1 MPRIH
6 HVTAIAGDPQRN
18 IDFYAGSLG
27 MRLVKVTV
35 NFGDPG
41 SYHFYFGDELGTP
54 GSLLTFF
61 AWPNGGPGRQGT
73 GQVGTVA
80 LGIRPAALGFWIE
93 RLLARGIH
101 YEGPSA
107 RFDERVLSFKD
118 PDGMMLEL
126 VATPRVENVTPWTDG
141 PVPAEHAIRG
151 VHGVTIFED
160 GDQGSAEFLTRH
172 LGFVSAGEEANRFR
186 MQAGDDGL
194 GTIVDLRRVP
204 GFWRGA
210 EGVGTVHHVA
220 YRAANDAEQLVK
232 RDELEGAGVHVTPV
246 RDRLYFRSIY
256 FHEPGGVLYE
266 IATEGPGFTVDERP
280 ADLGSQL
287 RLPPRLESVRDTIE
301 RSLPPLRSPAIGL
314 VST

>member
-1 MPRIH
+1 MPAIH

-18 IDFYAGSLG
+18 IDFYSGSLG

-41 SYHFYFGDELGTP
+41 SYHFYFGDELGKP

-61 AWPNGGPGRQGT
+61 AWPRGGPGRQGT

-80 LGIRPAALGFWIE
+80 LGIPPSALGFWIE
-93 RLLARGIH
+93 RLLARGIS

-118 PDGMMLEL
+118 PDGLLLEL
-126 VATPRVENVTPWTDG
+126 VASPRVASVTPWGDG

-160 GDQGSAEFLTRH
+160 GDKGSAEFLTRH
-172 LGFVSAGEEANRFR
+172 LGFQRAGEDGNRLR
-186 MQAGDDGL
+186 MQAGVGGL
-194 GTIVDLRRVP
+194 GTVVDLRRVP

-220 YRAANDAEQLVK
+220 YRAANDDEQLEK
-232 RDELEGAGVHVTPV
+232 RNGLEDAGVHVTPV

-280 ADLGSQL
+280 AELGSQL
-287 RLPPRLESVRDTIE
+287 RLPPGLESMRETIE

>member
-1 MPRIH
+1 MSSIH

-41 SYHFYFGDELGTP
+41 SYHFYFGDELGKP

-61 AWPNGGPGRQGT
+61 AWPRGGPGRQGT

-80 LGIRPAALGFWIE
+80 LGIPPASLGFWIE
-93 RLLARGIH
+93 RLLARGVQ

-118 PDGMMLEL
+118 PDGLLLEL
-126 VATPRVENVTPWTDG
+126 VATPTVEKVTPWADG

-151 VHGVTIFED
+151 LHGVTIFED
-160 GDQGSAEFLTRH
+160 GDKGSAEFLTRH
-172 LGFVSAGEEANRFR
+172 LGFQSAGEDGNRLR
-186 MQAGDDGL
+186 MQAGVSGL

-220 YRAANDAEQLVK
+220 YRATNDAEQLEM
-232 RDELEGAGVHVTPV
+232 RDELDGAGVHVTPV

-280 ADLGSQL
+280 AELGSQL
-287 RLPPRLESVRDTIE
+287 RLPPTLESMRETIE
-301 RSLPPLRSPAIGL
+301 RTLPPLRSPAIGL